1 MNTFMVEIET
11 ILQKQSANET
21 WSVDAIVKLPN
32 RAMSYGDGLFE
43 TMVWN
48 GDQVRFFD
56 KHIQRL
62 KTGMQILGLDE
73 DAIDVKELLD
83 LFATEFPNKW
93 KRIRWNVSRAGSGK
107 YTPDT
112 SEIVQTLQISDY
124 KAAPQVKLK
133 ADVSMNIRLFPTLWS
148 SFKSLNSL
156 PYVLANQEK
165 VQRGLDEMI
174 LLDYRGFISE
184 GSIANIFWTK
194 NGKVFTPALSCSCI
208 NGVSRQVILG
218 ILDQKK
224 IPFEEGEFIISEL
237 ENADSVF
244 VSNSSGISYLREFRG
259 VKFLTDPLG
268 FLQLIFD

>member
-1 MNTFMVEIET
+1 MTEIET
-11 ILQKQSANET
+11 IFQKTSGNEIWSA
-21 WSVDAIVKLPN
+21 DAKVKFPN

-48 GDQVRFFD
+48 GYEIRFFD

-62 KTGMQILGLDE
+62 KSGMLILGLDQE
-73 DAIDVKELLD
+73 AINEKELLD
-83 LFATEFPNKW
+83 LFAAEFPNQR

-107 YTPDT
+107 YTPET
-112 SEIVQTLQISDY
+112 SEIEQILQVTEF
-124 KAAPQVKLK
+124 KTAPSVKQK
-133 ADVSMNIRLFPTLWS
+133 ADVSTKVQLFPTLWS

-156 PYVLANQEK
+156 SYVLANQEK
-165 VQRGLDEMI
+165 LERGLDEMI

-184 GSIANIFWTK
+184 ASIANIFWTK
-194 NGKVFTPALSCSCI
+194 DGKVFTPALSCSCI
-208 NGVSRQVILG
+208 NGVSRQVILD

-224 IPFEEGEFIISEL
+224 INFEEGEYLISDL
-237 ENADSVF
+237 KLADRVF

-259 VKFLTDPLG
+259 AEFLTDPLE